1 MCTKGD
7 LVIALDPSKFSNPE
21 TFKEEVDDFIAE
33 VKGSGNVF
41 IPGDMEVRNIKD
53 RKENGIAIDENLMN
67 QIKAIAE
74 ELSFD
79 MDKIIK

>member
-1 MCTKGD
+1 MA
-7 LVIALDPSKFSNPE
+7 IDPSKFADLE
-21 TFKEEVDDFIAE
+21 IFKEEVDEFIAE

-53 RKENGIAIDENLMN
+53 RKENGISIDDTLVT
-67 QIKAIAE
+67 QIKEIAD

-79 MDKIIK
+79 FDVLLTVK